1 MITWDEIN
9 TIMQNMGGEQVDQ
22 ESFQQAYDSDERIK
36 NTIDRFDP
44 DGIHFNS
51 DNASPM
57 AGQTDADNTVDAMAD
72 RATKKA
78 MA

>member
-22 ESFQQAYDSDERIK
+22 ESFQQAYDTDERIK
-36 NTIDRFDP
+36 KAIDRFDP
-44 DGIHFNS
+44 DGIHFNG
-51 DNASPM
+51 AEAPVG
-57 AGQTDADNTVDAMAD
+57 AETDADNTVDAMAG

-78 MA
+78 MS

>member
-22 ESFQQAYDSDERIK
+22 ESFQAAYDSDERIK
-36 NTIDRFDP
+36 NAIDRFDP
-44 DGIHFNS
+44 DGIYFNS
-51 DNASPM
+51 NNASPV
-57 AGQTDADNTVDAMAD
+57 GGDVDTDNTVDAMAD

-78 MA
+78 MT

>member
-1 MITWDEIN
+1 MITWDELN
-9 TIMQNMGGEQVDQ
+9 TIMQNMGGEQLDQ
-22 ESFQQAYDSDERIK
+22 ESFQTAYDTDERIK

-44 DGIHFNS
+44 DGVYFQS
-51 DNASPM
+51 ADSSPM
-57 AGQTDADNTVDAMAD
+57 GGQADTDNTVDAMAD

>member
-22 ESFQQAYDSDERIK
+22 ESFQQAYDTDERIK
-36 NTIDRFDP
+36 NAIDRFDP
-44 DGIHFNS
+44 DGIHFKS
-51 DNASPM
+51 AAAP
-57 AGQTDADNTVDAMAD
+57 AGAETDADNTVDAMAD